1 MRRPLKTFTEFSHS
15 ILPHE
20 IDYLLYANQLQ
31 DEDRVAILR
40 QIRHNIEQQPPGDH
54 FDVDIDKRTYSHLKN
69 WIQKQL
75 EGIDVDRL
83 YEWMSHLDIKIIN
96 DRISPDEERQ
106 LLRTLKNYQH
116 PAFFF
121 TKFYEV
127 LRNYSN
133 FLLIR
138 LRYKDHQTVNQFLEQ
153 YQTSYLE
160 HQEVQERLQNA
171 SRDIVEEYTMRESTK
186 SEWRE
191 WLSQVFENGQ
201 IQGYFRYQSL
211 IRLHYIDLLREN
223 NKELLERYE
232 KVGSYFKEGKFYSK
246 RLVLNFYHNQMLLHH
261 KARDYERALQFG
273 YLSIRAKNHDYLL
286 YVNNLC
292 DVLVQLGR
300 YEEGLELLRGAAK
313 EAKDTNNYFNR
324 VGFVAF
330 YMRCQIGVGQ
340 ARSAVSYGS
349 SFLAAYKKEI
359 LKYRWYRFFRT
370 YLEAL
375 LRTDQSRDMLR
386 LLKKHRLL
394 EMEAEKGLAAGKIP
408 AFKVLA
414 HTARYLAGE
423 MDADQFQ
430 EALAGYPPARLQL
443 LLAGDL
449 DGLSG
454 P

>member
-1 MRRPLKTFTEFSHS
+1 MRYRNCSSLQKRGHQARTEVGS
-15 ILPHE
+15 LVEKKYPW
-20 IDYLLYANQLQ
+20 LT
-31 DEDRVAILR
+31 
-40 QIRHNIEQQPPGDH
+40 RH
-54 FDVDIDKRTYSHLKN
+54 THLESSVLN
-69 WIQKQL
+69 
-75 EGIDVDRL
+75 
-83 YEWMSHLDIKIIN
+83 
-96 DRISPDEERQ
+96 
-106 LLRTLKNYQH
+106 QH
-116 PAFFF
+116 P
-121 TKFYEV
+121 
-127 LRNYSN
+127 
-133 FLLIR
+133 
-138 LRYKDHQTVNQFLEQ
+138 
-153 YQTSYLE
+153 
-160 HQEVQERLQNA
+160 
-171 SRDIVEEYTMRESTK
+171 
-186 SEWRE
+186 
-191 WLSQVFENGQ
+191 
-201 IQGYFRYQSL
+201 
-211 IRLHYIDLLREN
+211 N
-223 NKELLERYE
+223 N
-232 KVGSYFKEGKFYSK
+232 
-246 RLVLNFYHNQMLLHH
+246 HNQMLLHH

-375 LRTDQSRDMLR
+375 LRTDQSREMLR

-414 HTARYLAGE
+414 HTARYLAG
-423 MDADQFQ
+423 
-430 EALAGYPPARLQL
+430 
-443 LLAGDL
+443 DL
-449 DGLSG
+449 GWTVHDCFF
-454 P
+454 